1 MTSFYNRKNF
11 YLLILTFSF
20 FSILFALYIEYFLQ
34 YKACKLCIY
43 QRIPYLLAIFVSLIG
58 YNYYKNNNLLILV
71 FIIFTCSFLISWYHF
86 GIENNIFKEFS
97 GCTTNTNEILDKSIL
112 LNTLNNMPSSCKNV
126 TFKLLGFSLAGIN
139 FVLSFM
145 IIILTLGKLF
155 YEKNW

>member
-1 MTSFYNRKNF
+1 MKSFYNRKNF

-43 QRIPYLLAIFVSLIG
+43 QRIPYLLAIFVCLIG

-71 FIIFTCSFLISWYHF
+71 LIIFTCSFLISGYHF

-97 GCTTNTNEILDKSIL
+97 GCITNTNEILDKSIL

-155 YEKNW
+155 YEKN